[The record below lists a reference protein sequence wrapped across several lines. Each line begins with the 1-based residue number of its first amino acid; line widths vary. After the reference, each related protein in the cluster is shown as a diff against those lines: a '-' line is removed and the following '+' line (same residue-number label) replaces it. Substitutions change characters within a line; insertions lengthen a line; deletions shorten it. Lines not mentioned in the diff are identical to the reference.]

1 MATYGYARVS
11 LKEIDAVRGRRA
23 HAQEPGRLPIECER
37 FQTIPASREVQQ
49 SKPICDLA
57 VLPSLLIPC
66 SEAVSGSRNSS
77 KKVSVDL
84 WRGGWDFWAIVLRS
98 IFTHLNEPATKSLK
112 NTPLLLRNL
121 MVNCTLVRK
130 LTPSLL

>member
-77 KKVSVDL
+77 KKAVCGPMA
-84 WRGGWDFWAIVLRS
+84 RGMGFLGHRS
-98 IFTHLNEPATKSLK
+98 QKYIYPFKRTSHEISQKH
-112 NTPLLLRNL
+112 PLI
-121 MVNCTLVRK
+121 T
-130 LTPSLL
+130 